1 LCTHGDTHMAL
12 KALNLDA
19 TETARVGIRKF
30 RENFSTFLGS
40 FDKPVAITRH
50 GDTIGYYIPAR
61 PRRSENEK
69 AALTQAVSR
78 FHEVL
83 AAKGISPEE
92 MIEDFK
98 KSQVDQR
105 KEVLQSAR
113 AEQGA

>member
-1 LCTHGDTHMAL
+1 MAL
-12 KALNLDA
+12 KALKLDA
-19 TETARVGIRKF
+19 TETVRVGIRKF

-61 PRRSENEK
+61 PRRSESEK

-83 AAKGISPEE
+83 AANGISPEE

-98 KSQVDQR
+98 RTQGDQR
-105 KEVLQSAR
+105 EEVPQKAR
-113 AEQGA
+113 TEQGA